1 MSSRLTAGL
10 AIVAVSALAAAVG
23 PPEASA
29 EEFERERQQALAL
42 GVQAYEYGE
51 PLLDTERIYK
61 TATSV
66 TVPDHI
72 GDAPA
77 NQFSH
82 FQELVSERDG
92 VAAPSVDTLYS
103 SAWLDLTSQPIVLHV
118 PQATRFSVVALLSP
132 YTEDFTNIGSGA
144 PGLLAP
150 GDYVIAGPTQLVGR
164 EAAEGLK
171 VIHSPYSRV
180 WVIAR
185 TLVASS
191 GDLPSALAL
200 QEATRLVPLNRWGPE
215 GLGYKPPPPSELITT
230 PRVYAIPGAHGVF
243 PLNYWAALGS
253 ALNRF
258 APPAADRPLLEQ
270 LAAVHIGPGLSPTT
284 ANSSEGTLVGL
295 SEAVSAGPYQ
305 VVQDLRAQ
313 LQAGFAAHNGWLVA
327 GLGNYAT
334 NYQLRAITDR
344 FGIGALVPNVS
355 TYMAALTD
363 RAGGELN
370 GAATRYVAHFPASD
384 FPVPVQGFWSIT
396 MYNASG
402 RLVDNLLNRFT
413 LGEGSNL
420 QFNLDGSLDV
430 YLQSTEPGNEAQ
442 RENWLPAPSGR
453 FQLVVRLYG
462 ASEKALPGILEGGA
476 GHWQPPTVELCLA
489 SGRTIAGWA
498 CAQ

>member
-1 MSSRLTAGL
+1 LSARLRAGL
-10 AIVAVSALAAAVG
+10 AVVAASALAAAVG
-23 PPEASA
+23 PAGASA

-51 PLLDTERIYK
+51 PLLDAERIYK

-66 TVPDHI
+66 TVPDHR

-103 SAWLDLTSQPIVLHV
+103 SAWLDLTSQPVVLHV
-118 PQATRFSVVALLSP
+118 PPANRFSVVALLSP
-132 YTEDFTNIGSGA
+132 YTEDFNNIGSGA
-144 PGLLAP
+144 AGLLAP

-164 EAAEGLK
+164 ESDEGLK
-171 VIHSPYSRV
+171 VIHSPYRRV

-191 GDLPSALAL
+191 AELPSALAL
-200 QEATRLVPLNRWGPE
+200 QEATKLVPLNRWGLE

-243 PLNYWAALGS
+243 PLHYWAALGG
-253 ALNRF
+253 ALKRF
-258 APPAADRPLLEQ
+258 PPPAADRPLLEQ
-270 LAAVHIGPGLSPTT
+270 LAAVHIGPELVPTT
-284 ANSSEGTLVGL
+284 ANSSEGTLAGL

-305 VVQDLRAQ
+305 VVRDFRAQ
-313 LQAGFAAHNGWLVA
+313 LQAGLAAHNGWLVA
-327 GLGNYAT
+327 GLGNYGT

-344 FGIGALVPNVS
+344 FGIGALAPNVT
-355 TYMAALTD
+355 TYMAAVTD
-363 RAGGELN
+363 RAGGGLN
-370 GAATRYVAHFPASD
+370 GAVARYVAHFPATD
-384 FPVPVQGFWSIT
+384 FPVPVQEYWSIT
-396 MYNASG
+396 MYSASG
-402 RLVDNLLNRFT
+402 RLVDNPLNRFS
-413 LGEGSNL
+413 LGGPNL

-430 YLQSTEPGNEAQ
+430 YLQSTEPSNETQ
-442 RENWLPAPSGR
+442 RENWLPAPSGG
-453 FQLVVRLYG
+453 FQLMVRLYG
-462 ASEKALPGILEGGA
+462 ASEMALPGILEGGA

>member
-1 MSSRLTAGL
+1 M
-10 AIVAVSALAAAVG
+10 VAVSALAAAIV
-23 PPEASA
+23 PPCAGA

-72 GDAPA
+72 GDAPV

-103 SAWLDLTSQPIVLHV
+103 SAWLDLKSQPIVLHV

-132 YTEDFTNIGSGA
+132 YTEDFTNIGNGA
-144 PGLLAP
+144 AGLLAP
-150 GDYVIAGPTQLVGR
+150 GDYLIAGPNQLVGH
-164 EAAEGLK
+164 ETAEGLK
-171 VIHSPYSRV
+171 VIHSPYLRV
-180 WVIAR
+180 WVIER

-191 GDLPSALAL
+191 EELPSALAL
-200 QEATRLVPLNRWGPE
+200 QEATMLVPLNRWGLE

-230 PRVYAIPGAHGVF
+230 PRVYAIPGAHRVF

-253 ALNRF
+253 ALERF

-270 LAAVHIGPGLSPTT
+270 LAAVNIGPGLSPTA
-284 ANSSEGTLVGL
+284 ANSSEGTLAGL
-295 SEAVSAGPYQ
+295 SEAVGAGPYQ
-305 VVQDLRAQ
+305 VVRDFRAQ

-344 FGIGALVPNVS
+344 FGVGALTPNV
-355 TYMAALTD
+355 TAYMAALTD
-363 RAGGELN
+363 RAGGQLN
-370 GAATRYVAHFPASD
+370 GGQLNGTAARYVAHFPASD

-402 RLVDNLLNRFT
+402 RLVNNPLARSS
-413 LGEGSNL
+413 LGGGSNL

-430 YLQSTEPGNEAQ
+430 YLQSAEPGNEAQ
-442 RENWLPAPSGR
+442 RENWLPAPSAG
-453 FQLVVRLYG
+453 FQLVMRLYG
-462 ASEKALPGILEGGA
+462 ASEMALPGILEGGA
-476 GHWQPPTVELCLA
+476 GHWRPPTVELCLA
-489 SGRTIAGWA
+489 SGRTVAGWP